1 MANNPEAIGQL
12 LANSALM
19 KDERE
24 LLRKQEEPRDAT
36 KTSSHPKAE
45 PIVNNNKTVETVLL
59 TLLDEQLHAAEAE
72 VASQPKSTNATDGDI
87 NAQKR
92 VAAKYTADG
101 LTPGDDPLPPGPVIL
116 NDQVRMRET
125 PSVVSADLQTFVQ
138 RFAAVAAGQPTAAA
152 SETRATARRSIG
164 IAAALFNRASP
175 LRLASAI
182 AVLLWLV
189 ALIVRWAVG

>member
-24 LLRKQEEPRDAT
+24 LLRKQEEPRDVAKPST
-36 KTSSHPKAE
+36 QPKAE

-59 TLLDEQLHAAEAE
+59 TLLDEQLHATEAE
-72 VASQPKSTNATDGDI
+72 VASQPKSTNPTDGDV

-92 VAAKYTADG
+92 VAAKYAADG
-101 LTPGDDPLPPGPVIL
+101 LTPGDDPLLRGAAIP
-116 NDQVRMRET
+116 NDQVRMQET
-125 PSVVSADLQTFVQ
+125 PSIVSADLQTFVQ
-138 RFAAVAAGQPTAAA
+138 RFAAIAAGRSTAAA
-152 SETRATARRSIG
+152 SETRGTARGSIG

-175 LRLASAI
+175 LRIASAI

-189 ALIVRWAVG
+189 ALIGRWAVG